1 MKIAKIG
8 TVLLTLLL
16 SFSLLLAGC
25 NKTEGTASGKIT
37 SGNVSGETSGDDIS
51 GDEIDDAS
59 DALTESGDIT
69 ESGGGTASG
78 TAGGTS
84 GGNNSGGAASG
95 QRRRYH

>member
-51 GDEIDDAS
+51 GDEHQSHQEAEMRSVIPAMP
-59 DALTESGDIT
+59 
-69 ESGGGTASG
+69 
-78 TAGGTS
+78 
-84 GGNNSGGAASG
+84 
-95 QRRRYH
+95 